1 MSKPPAEQITE
12 VGSESAGDPEKAA
25 EHSVEGT
32 QPTECVPESAGKEV
46 EETAQSQPNRLRSE
60 GAIPTAAK
68 GSWSRVFFDVFS
80 SLLPLPKPYLLD
92 VIGGRE
98 RESPPSHSTCASHCH
113 SVRHKHH
120 PQFIPHSSFS
130 KVALC
135 FFAFVLGNV
144 KRFSR

>member
-68 GSWSRVFFDVFS
+68 GSWSRVFFEVLS
-80 SLLPLPKPYLLD
+80 SLLPLPKPY
-92 VIGGRE
+92 
-98 RESPPSHSTCASHCH
+98 
-113 SVRHKHH
+113 
-120 PQFIPHSSFS
+120 
-130 KVALC
+130 
-135 FFAFVLGNV
+135 
-144 KRFSR
+144 